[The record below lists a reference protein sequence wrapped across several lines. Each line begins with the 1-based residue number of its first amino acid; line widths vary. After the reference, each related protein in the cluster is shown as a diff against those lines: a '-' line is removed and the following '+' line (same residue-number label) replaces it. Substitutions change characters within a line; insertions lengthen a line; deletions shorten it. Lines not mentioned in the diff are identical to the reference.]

1 MITLDLV
8 IMIINHHSPPK
19 LRTVPVRVSSKCKWM
34 DLTLVLDFAR
44 CLNQETVNSCFVKKK
59 GQIKNYGNLNM
70 GEWKCFLKPQSRF
83 SETGTSD
90 KFLNLK
96 VSGGVGGRWAAC
108 THQKNSCCSGHLLL
122 SSTLLI
128 VKLEIGIS
136 WHVSR
141 GHLFRVLEKNS
152 RIVSLPRN
160 VIDRSI
166 VDLKTRILSTSS
178 FKPHI
183 FALDGVQ
190 FEQYFFR
197 VFSLFVC
204 LSYPFQHVKVISLYT
219 FNDWLFL

>member
-1 MITLDLV
+1 
-8 IMIINHHSPPK
+8 
-19 LRTVPVRVSSKCKWM
+19 
-34 DLTLVLDFAR
+34 
-44 CLNQETVNSCFVKKK
+44 
-59 GQIKNYGNLNM
+59 M
-70 GEWKCFLKPQSRF
+70 GKWKCFLKPQSRF

-96 VSGGVGGRWAAC
+96 VSGGVGGRWATS
-108 THQKNSCCSGHLLL
+108 THQKNSCCPGHLLL

-166 VDLKTRILSTSS
+166 VDLKTRILSTCS
-178 FKPHI
+178 FKTLYLCSRWSTI
-183 FALDGVQ
+183 WTV
-190 FEQYFFR
+190 FFQGSL
-197 VFSLFVC
+197 VFCQLVGLYIFVC
-204 LSYPFQHVKVISLYT
+204 LSYPFQLWKVSSLYI
-219 FNDWLFL
+219 FNYWVFL